1 MSAVIQPACAARQ
14 VRDVMMPL
22 APYACDPA
30 HSRGRRFAQAPAPT
44 RTEYQRDRDRIV
56 HSSAFRRLVYKT
68 QVFLNH
74 EGDLFRTR
82 LTHSLEVAQLGRS
95 IARSLGLNEDLVET
109 IALAHDLGHTP
120 FGHAGQ
126 DVLNDCMA
134 AFGGFEHNLQSLRV
148 VDQLEERYP
157 EYDGLNLTFETR
169 EGILKHCS
177 ASHARALEAIE
188 PAGVGLRFLQH
199 TQPSLEAQLCN
210 LADEIA
216 YNAHDIDDGVRS
228 GLITLAQLQAVSLFD
243 DFRQQVLADYPHLQE
258 PAQGR
263 RLLYESIRRML
274 SAQVYDVIAATQ
286 AAVHLAQPRDV
297 NAVRHLP
304 ALVQF
309 GAPMRCQSQALKS
322 FLLQNLYR
330 HPQVVQTT
338 GQAKQVVRDLFAA
351 YLHAP
356 QQMPENHQRRA
367 RSVAEPSSLHGCA
380 ATSNCETAR
389 HDLVEGRASEESGS
403 TSSPR
408 TVFHV
413 NAVQSDAD
421 PVLARAV
428 ADYIAGMTDR
438 FAAREH
444 QRITGQHLFTQEIP

>member
-1 MSAVIQPACAARQ
+1 
-14 VRDVMMPL
+14 
-22 APYACDPA
+22 
-30 HSRGRRFAQAPAPT
+30 
-44 RTEYQRDRDRIV
+44 
-56 HSSAFRRLVYKT
+56 
-68 QVFLNH
+68 
-74 EGDLFRTR
+74 
-82 LTHSLEVAQLGRS
+82 
-95 IARSLGLNEDLVET
+95 
-109 IALAHDLGHTP
+109 
-120 FGHAGQ
+120 
-126 DVLNDCMA
+126 
-134 AFGGFEHNLQSLRV
+134 
-148 VDQLEERYP
+148 
-157 EYDGLNLTFETR
+157 
-169 EGILKHCS
+169 
-177 ASHARALEAIE
+177 
-188 PAGVGLRFLQH
+188 
-199 TQPSLEAQLCN
+199 
-210 LADEIA
+210 
-216 YNAHDIDDGVRS
+216 
-228 GLITLAQLQAVSLFD
+228 
-243 DFRQQVLADYPHLQE
+243 
-258 PAQGR
+258 
-263 RLLYESIRRML
+263 ML

-351 YLHAP
+351 YLHVP

-367 RSVAEPSSLHGCA
+367 RSVAEPSSLHGRA
-380 ATSNCETAR
+380 ATSNCETVR